1 MTSCYPALRGKF
13 GSTEYFLTTMP
24 VSELV
29 SRVKFPVEMPEWD
42 DGSIEERYQRKLD
55 MRRIKKELA
64 PYFSE
69 DPHRFSGSLVLA
81 VLNHSEMGF
90 EHMSK
95 ITGDLKNIPNLYRN
109 AAAEMGFV
117 IMQGQEM
124 LVPLDGQH
132 RVKAFKIAIEGDAA
146 DGVTPP
152 AARPNIDLARDAAAV
167 ILVRFNKTASRYIFN
182 KINRYAKPT
191 GKADKLITDDDD
203 AVAVITRRLVAGGVI
218 PQRLVNIDTN
228 TLSEKAREFT
238 TLATF
243 YDANKKLLSAL
254 PVPSTIPPEK
264 LKPLERDSCMEEL
277 RDEWKRLLSGIGQWK
292 RATADLSEGGDAA
305 RVELRKTSVLGRPL
319 GQASLINGYALA
331 CKKDRHADRDG
342 LVKKLDGMDWSMG
355 AALWKGLL
363 VKPNG
368 KIMAGKSASNSAGT
382 MIAHMIG
389 AKLTRKESD
398 GVMKFVHGNA
408 SEGHHLPEPIGLG

>member
-1 MTSCYPALRGKF
+1 M
-13 GSTEYFLTTMP
+13 
-24 VSELV
+24 
-29 SRVKFPVEMPEWD
+29 
-42 DGSIEERYQRKLD
+42 
-55 MRRIKKELA
+55 
-64 PYFSE
+64 
-69 DPHRFSGSLVLA
+69 
-81 VLNHSEMGF
+81 
-90 EHMSK
+90 
-95 ITGDLKNIPNLYRN
+95 
-109 AAAEMGFV
+109 
-117 IMQGQEM
+117 
-124 LVPLDGQH
+124 
-132 RVKAFKIAIEGDAA
+132 
-146 DGVTPP
+146 TPP
-152 AARPNIDLARDAAAV
+152 AARPNIDLARDAVAV
-167 ILVRFNKTASRYIFN
+167 ILVRFDKASSRYIFN

-228 TLSEKAREFT
+228 TLKEKAREFT

-254 PVPSTIPPEK
+254 PVPITIHPEK
-264 LKPLERDSCMEEL
+264 LPAAERDLRMEEL
-277 RDEWKRLLSGIGQWK
+277 RDEWRRLLSGIGQWK
-292 RATADLSEGGDAA
+292 RATGDPTQAGDAA
-305 RVELRKTSVLGRPL
+305 RVELRMASVLGRPL
-319 GQASLINGYALA
+319 GQAALINGYALA
-331 CKKDRHADRDG
+331 CKKGREHVDRDE

-408 SEGHHLPEPIGLG
+408 SEGHHLPEPIRLG